1 MLNPK
6 KKQVIIELCTG
17 LKDDIKK
24 CHWLLSNNEQETGF
38 LKQAAKRVN
47 KIIEELNYFEEE

>member
-17 LKDDIKK
+17 IRRDLGK
-24 CHWLLSNNEQETGF
+24 CHWTLSNSSLSTGF
-38 LKQAAKRVN
+38 LKQTNKMLD
-47 KIIEELNYFEEE
+47 KIIEELNYFEED